1 MKTNKII
8 MAALGVALAS
18 VVMNANATVVTSGTS
33 LTPSLTI
40 TGACAVAVSGNT
52 AFASAPSSN
61 AAPLTLSSVIGTVT
75 VTGCAG
81 GSYWLAANGGT
92 SYGIT
97 NAGKRNLSSGVAAN
111 NIGYTLDL
119 GGAGGTQTNWGTIG
133 MPTVPS
139 SPTLVSAA
147 YHNLLASASDVYTVT
162 GNALIP
168 VAPVAATYTDTV
180 AVIVEF

>member
-8 MAALGVALAS
+8 MAALGVALAG
-18 VVMNANATVVTSGTS
+18 VAMNANAVVVTSGTN

-52 AFASAPSSN
+52 AFASAPSSGTV
-61 AAPLTLSSVIGTVT
+61 PVVLSSVIGTVT

-81 GSYWLAANGGT
+81 GSYWLAANGGA

-97 NAGKRNLSSGVAAN
+97 NAGKRNLSTGIIAN

-119 GGAGGTQTNWGTIG
+119 GGAGGTEANWGTIG
-133 MPTVPS
+133 MPTVPA

-147 YHNLLASASDVYTVT
+147 YHNLLATASDVYTVT
-162 GNALIP
+162 GNATVP
-168 VAPVAATYTDTV
+168 AGPTAGTYTDTV